1 MRARA
6 EVGQAFRYALI
17 IFTLTVLLGLANAI
31 QIFGPLDRD
40 TLLTHL
46 HSGTLGWITMGVF
59 GIAIWMF
66 ARRNED
72 LTAAILLSGLGTAAY
87 VMAFWSGVFILRGV
101 FGLAQ
106 LAIIVY
112 WWWFVYTRVAADGGI
127 GRLDIPKLSV
137 LLGLTTLVIGSTLG
151 VIVQVLLATGNAL
164 PTGTDLVGAHASA
177 QTGGYLVLV
186 AAGFAE
192 WQLIGGSGRPT
203 LGLAQV
209 YLLFVGGLVLSA
221 SLLLSTSLPAAAAQA
236 LPGLATLLTLAGI
249 LIAAYRIGRA
259 ALAAPWMAP
268 TGMRHI
274 AIVVPFLVLA
284 VVLQAILVQQFVA
297 AQGDFSLVSIG
308 LLHALDHA
316 YFVGVMTN
324 ALFGAILIVTAGDR
338 GTTTLSKL
346 PVLPRTWP
354 WADDVIFWGLN
365 VGTAAFIAVL
375 IIVGSGEG
383 RPAFTHPVA
392 FVAPIMG
399 LAALLGIVT
408 YLVRML
414 GMPAF
419 LARRARA

>member
-6 EVGQAFRYALI
+6 EVGQAFQYALI
-17 IFTLTVLLGLANAI
+17 IFTLTVLLGLANAS
-31 QIFGPLDRD
+31 QLFGALDRA

-46 HSGTLGWITMGVF
+46 HSGTLGWITMGVI

-72 LTAAILLSGLGTAAY
+72 LSAAILLSGLGTAAY

-101 FGLAQ
+101 FGLAE

-112 WWWFVYTRVAADGGI
+112 WWWFVYTRVMAEGGI
-127 GRLDIPKLSV
+127 ARLDIPKLSV

-164 PTGTDLVGAHASA
+164 PTGADLVGAHASA

-192 WQLIGGSGRPT
+192 WQLIGGSGRT
-203 LGLAQV
+203 RLGLAQV
-209 YLLFVGGLVLSA
+209 YLLFIGGLVLSA
-221 SLLLSTSLPAAAAQA
+221 SLLLSSSLPAAAAQA

-249 LIAAYRIGRA
+249 LIAAYRVGRA
-259 ALAAPWMAP
+259 ALAAPWLAP
-268 TGMRHI
+268 TGARHI
-274 AIVVPFLVLA
+274 AIVVPFLILA
-284 VVLQAILVQQFVA
+284 VILQAILVQQFIA
-297 AQGDFSLVSIG
+297 AQGDFTLVSIG

-324 ALFGAILIVTAGDR
+324 AIFGAILIVNSER
-338 GTTTLSKL
+338 GTTTLSKV
-346 PVLPRTWP
+346 PERARVWP

-365 VGTAAFIAVL
+365 VGAAAFIAVL

-383 RPAFTHPVA
+383 KPAFTHPVA

-414 GMPAF
+414 GMPAV
-419 LARRARA
+419 LTRRARA

>member
-6 EVGQAFRYALI
+6 EVGQAFQYALV
-17 IFTLTVLLGLANAI
+17 IFTLTVLLGLANAV
-31 QIFGPLDRD
+31 QIFGALDRD

-46 HSGTLGWITMGVF
+46 HSGTLGWITMGVI

-66 ARRNED
+66 ARNNED
-72 LTAAILLSGLGTAAY
+72 LTAAIMLSGLGTAAY
-87 VMAFWSGVFILRGV
+87 VMAFWSGIFILRGV
-101 FGLAQ
+101 FGLAE

-112 WWWFVYTRVAADGGI
+112 WWWFVYTRAKADGGI
-127 GRLDIPKLSV
+127 ARLDIPKLSV

-151 VIVQVLLATGNAL
+151 VIVQVLLATGNAI

-192 WQLIGGSGRPT
+192 WQLIGGSART
-203 LGLAQV
+203 RLGLAQV
-209 YLLFVGGLVLSA
+209 YLLFVGGL
-221 SLLLSTSLPAAAAQA
+221 LLSGTLLVSSALPAALAQG

-249 LIAAYRIGRA
+249 LIAAYRVGRA
-259 ALAAPWMAP
+259 ALAAPWLAP
-268 TGMRHI
+268 TGLRHI
-274 AIVVPFLVLA
+274 AAAVPFLVLA
-284 VVLQAILVQQFVA
+284 VILQAILVQQFIA
-297 AQGDFSLVSIG
+297 AQGDFTRVSIG

-324 ALFGAILIVTAGDR
+324 AIFGAILIVTSDR
-338 GTTTLSKL
+338 GTIALGQKAA
-346 PVLPRTWP
+346 PARVWP

-365 VGTAAFIAVL
+365 IGAAAFIAVL
-375 IIVGSGEG
+375 IIIGSGEG
-383 RPAFTHPVA
+383 KPAFTHPVA

-399 LAALLGIVT
+399 LSALLGIVT

-414 GMPAF
+414 GMPAMF
-419 LARRARA
+419 TRRARA